1 MVQER
6 LNDIYDYLK
15 YQKMAEDFD
24 YYFKNKK
31 VVNFDIINH
40 ECRGDRLKKQLI
52 KNIIQLKKK
61 ILMITQKKKKTL
73 FFLQFLELNE
83 MIYGLS
89 II

>member
-15 YQKMAEDFD
+15 YQEMAEDFD

-40 ECRGDRLKKQLI
+40 ECRGDRLKKKLI

-83 MIYGLS
+83 MIYGLN